1 MASQLE
7 RNVMLGRKGSLTIV
21 MVAAIAALA
30 AAVGCIGGEAQA
42 QIWPQRPVRII
53 VPYAAGGNSD
63 GMARIVGQRLTEAFG
78 QTFVVENRLGA
89 NGAIAAEA
97 VARSA
102 GDGYTLLWGVTPPIT
117 INPALSHV
125 NYDPIKDFAP
135 ISAVGTNAFVL
146 LVNKD
151 FLVVL
156 TGRFR
161 RLPLIAAT

>member
-7 RNVMLGRKGSLTIV
+7 RNAMLGRKGSLAIV
-21 MVAAIAALA
+21 MVAVIAVLA
-30 AAVGCIGGEAQA
+30 AAIGCIGGEAQA

-63 GMARIVGQRLTEAFG
+63 GMARIVAQRLTEAFG

-117 INPALSHV
+117 RTP
-125 NYDPIKDFAP
+125 
-135 ISAVGTNAFVL
+135 
-146 LVNKD
+146 
-151 FLVVL
+151 
-156 TGRFR
+156 R
-161 RLPLIAAT
+161 